1 MTAQATPTPAPVSPT
16 PVSHSPS
23 APSLRHRSAA
33 LPIPLKLLYGLGS
46 VAFGIKDNGFSYLL
60 LLFYNQVVGLSAPL
74 VGLAIMLAMVCDAF
88 LDPIVGQVS
97 DTWRSRLGRR
107 HPFMYAAALPVALSY
122 LALWSPPRGWS
133 TPATFSYL
141 VGTAVVIRTFL
152 TFYEVP
158 SSALAAELTQGYDER
173 TALLSFRYFFAWVGG
188 LFLYLITFTFLLVPD
203 ATHKTGQTN
212 PAGFARY
219 GELAAA
225 IMFVTILISAAG
237 TQRRALA
244 FTPPPRARKSVWETL
259 KEMAETWSNR
269 SFLFLTLSGLM
280 TAMATGLSASMNIYF
295 NTYFWEFSSR
305 QFSLLVAGVFAS
317 AFLALFVV
325 APLSRRFGKR
335 PLAIL
340 LIIASVSTGL
350 APMLL
355 RLAGLMPP
363 NHSPALFDI
372 IFVQSIITVAMGI
385 AASTLVSA
393 MIADVV
399 EDGELKTGRRS
410 EGLYFSASSL
420 VAKAVSGV
428 GIFTAS
434 LILALIHFPAG
445 AKPGQVP
452 APIIRDMALV
462 YAPMLAGLYVAGL
475 LLLTGYKITRESHAQ
490 TLQALAAR
498 REAVKEAGA
507 AVALDG
513 AAP

>member
-1 MTAQATPTPAPVSPT
+1 MAQAIESSLAPVS
-16 PVSHSPS
+16 
-23 APSLRHRSAA
+23 AANRSRAA

-74 VGLAIMLAMVCDAF
+74 VGLAIMLAMVCDAC

-122 LALWSPPRGWS
+122 LALWNPPQGWS
-133 TPATFSYL
+133 TGGLFAYL
-141 VGTAVVIRTFL
+141 VVIAIIIRTFL

-173 TALLSFRYFFAWVGG
+173 TALMSYRYFFAWVGG
-188 LFLYLITFTFLLVPD
+188 LFLYLITFTFFLVPD

-212 PAGFARY
+212 PLGFARY
-219 GELAAA
+219 GAVAASL
-225 IMFVTILISAAG
+225 MFVTILISALG

-244 FTPPPRARKSVWETL
+244 FVPPPRERKSLWATL

-280 TAMATGLSASMNIYF
+280 TSMAVGVSSSMNIYF
-295 NTYFWEFSSR
+295 NTFYWEFTSH
-305 QFSLLVAGVFAS
+305 QFSLLIAGVFAS
-317 AFLALFVV
+317 AFIALFAV
-325 APLSRRFGKR
+325 APLARRFGKR
-335 PLAIL
+335 PLAVSL
-340 LIIASVSTGL
+340 VIAAVSTGL
-350 APMLL
+350 APILA
-355 RLAGLMPP
+355 RAAGLMPP
-363 NHSPALFDI
+363 NHTAILFDI
-372 IFVQSIITVAMGI
+372 IFVQSIITVALNI
-385 AASTLVSA
+385 AGATLITS

-428 GIFTAS
+428 GIFAAS

-445 AKPGQVP
+445 ARAGNVP
-452 APIIRDMALV
+452 EPILRHMALV
-462 YAPMLAGLYVAGL
+462 YAPCQIALYAVGL
-475 LLLTGYKITRESHAQ
+475 LLLMGYTITRESHAE
-490 TLQALAAR
+490 TLATLAAR
-498 REAVKEAGA
+498 RETLKEPGA
-507 AVALDG
+507 AA
-513 AAP
+513 